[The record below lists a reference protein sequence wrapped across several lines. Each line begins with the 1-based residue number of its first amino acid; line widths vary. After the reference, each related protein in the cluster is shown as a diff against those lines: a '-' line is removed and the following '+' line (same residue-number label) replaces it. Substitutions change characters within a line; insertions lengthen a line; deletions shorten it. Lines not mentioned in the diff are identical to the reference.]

1 MNKITMSYADEGKE
15 WIDRY
20 REINRAVLFRKFID
34 PPRENG
40 PGLIKRTRHH
50 RFKLGL
56 QKDLKRLKWR
66 RKHDLP

>member
-1 MNKITMSYADEGKE
+1 MSCGDEGKE

-20 REINRAVLFRKFID
+20 REINRSVLFRKFID

-40 PGLIKRTRHH
+40 PSLIKERRH
-50 RFKLGL
+50 RKPKLGL

>member
-20 REINRAVLFRKFID
+20 REINRGVLSRKFID
-34 PPRENG
+34 SPRENG
-40 PGLIKRTRHH
+40 PCLIKGRRHH
-50 RFKLGL
+50 KFKPGL